1 MKFTKKIFRWHHWC
15 GLIVGLFLLM
25 MSITGSV
32 LVFSEEWEEL
42 EDPALT
48 LDREH
53 GKPSFDASLYAVR
66 VANPGYE
73 IRLYHMPQAD
83 RALVYELRKKEI
95 VRKIYVHPLS
105 GKILKEKNQVH
116 RGFQRRLLL
125 LHYTLWSGTT
135 GKIIVFFVG
144 ILFLITLATG
154 VVIYRK
160 SILRVLRFRVRIN
173 KRSQRAKH
181 SSWHRI
187 IGVWSLLFN
196 LLVVSTGLV
205 LSGQISL
212 NALKNPPPKQAGIIP
227 LVSLDNLITRIGE
240 SNPDFEIHLI
250 RIRPGSNSI
259 QLLGREINDPSV
271 YGNYY
276 SSFTI
281 NGLNG
286 EIENSL
292 FMKNLGYTDRL
303 FKMAGPLHFGN
314 YGGFPVKIL
323 YSILGLSPGLLAIT
337 GFFIW
342 LRRKKHSL

>member
-1 MKFTKKIFRWHHWC
+1 MKFSKKIFRWHHWC
-15 GLIVGLFLLM
+15 GLAVGLFLLM

-42 EDPALT
+42 EDPPLIINQ
-48 LDREH
+48 
-53 GKPSFDASLYAVR
+53 GKGRPSFDASLNAIR
-66 VANPGYE
+66 QSNPGYE
-73 IRLYHMPQAD
+73 IRLYHMPLPD
-83 RALVYELRKKEI
+83 RALVFELRKKEI
-95 VRKIYVHPLS
+95 VRKIYVHPVT
-105 GKILKEKNQVH
+105 GKILKEENQAH
-116 RGFQRRLLL
+116 RSFQRQLLL

-173 KRSQRAKH
+173 KRSLRAKH

-196 LLVVSTGLV
+196 VLVVSTGLV

-212 NALKNPPPKQAGIIP
+212 NALKNPPPKQADIKP
-227 LVSLDNLITRIGE
+227 LASLDNLLIRIGE

-250 RIRPGSNSI
+250 RIRPGGNSI
-259 QLLGREINDPSV
+259 QLLGRDIHDPSV

-276 SSFTI
+276 SSFSI
-281 NGLNG
+281 NGLSG
-286 EIENSL
+286 ETENSL
-292 FMKNLGYTDRL
+292 FMKNLSYSNRL

-314 YGGFPVKIL
+314 YGGLPVKIL